1 MTVKDEMTSWEE
13 VAIAAAASERITG
26 VLALSASASTT
37 VGVRSILEDIWQIAS
52 GTGRPVAND
61 EVLAQVE
68 TMPEASV
75 TDSRRR
81 SYVAMRVLEL
91 VSVAVRVASGGSS
104 VDSIDDVT
112 LSFYASMDARRRNLE
127 RGHPCVIE
135 PGTLREVG
143 SLESQEQGR
152 LSADRQLLRAHA
164 RSEGVARLRERAR
177 AESVPVQT
185 ALEQVISSYA

>member
-1 MTVKDEMTSWEE
+1 
-13 VAIAAAASERITG
+13 
-26 VLALSASASTT
+26 
-37 VGVRSILEDIWQIAS
+37 
-52 GTGRPVAND
+52 
-61 EVLAQVE
+61 
-68 TMPEASV
+68 
-75 TDSRRR
+75 
-81 SYVAMRVLEL
+81 L